1 MTQPTPHSSQA
12 YRLAV
17 VMLNEHG
24 EGAEAEVANRA
35 DDALDR
41 GDVLASP
48 AWARVAKALVE
59 LLREGYQAGSGRA

>member
-1 MTQPTPHSSQA
+1 MPPSPQV

-24 EGAEAEVANRA
+24 EGAEAKVANRA

-41 GDVLASP
+41 GDVLASL
-48 AWARVAKALVE
+48 AWARVAGALAE
-59 LLREGYQAGSGRA
+59 LLRRGLQPGDGRA